1 MTTDNT
7 QQIMNE
13 LKVNKLP
20 SLPHVLVEML
30 EACQEDGATFQR
42 MSQIISHD
50 AAITARVISLANS
63 SFYNRGTEIKS
74 IERALLVLGTDTIK
88 TIVITAAVQQFFS
101 GFKSQHLVFL
111 KQFWKHSLSTALIAK
126 ALAILTSYPN
136 PDEAYLTALL
146 HNIGEVVLDS
156 HFPQEYAELRSKP
169 EVLTHKLCKFEQEA
183 FSVDHTQIGAW
194 LAKEWNLSSF
204 AVDAIEF
211 HHAEPESIQDAHHL
225 VKLIYL
231 SSQLGTFQ
239 QDYFSGDSFAD
250 LGYQLFELNSAL
262 LKEIVFKVEGDV
274 KEMAKTLNIEIDI
287 QADID
292 SENDKKAQVKLAEQ
306 VRKIGLIQNVS
317 TELSHAQNR
326 DELGRSLRTSL
337 ELLFGFS
344 QSEVYWFN
352 PESKELVSGQAHGD
366 NEVPIKVKLSNER
379 SLVAQS
385 AARNQ
390 VMCSLDHNIEA
401 SSSANDSNNLSVVDQ
416 QITRGLNST
425 GIVCCPIRTHEDLFC
440 VLVIACEHSLSQ
452 SSHQIRL
459 LKYFTEEM
467 AQACS
472 KTTEKITRIE
482 SDASTEAMAQRAREI
497 AHEANNPLNIIN
509 NYLVSLS
516 NKLTGPAES
525 YEQHELAEEL
535 DIVREELNRTSQII
549 LRLRDLKQEAVET
562 QSGVDINTEIKHLC
576 TLYEHS
582 LFVLHDTSYQLD
594 LDQDLKRIGTKRNQF
609 KQIITNLIKNASE
622 AMPEGGIIFISTA
635 ANINLN
641 GQGYVEILIK
651 DQGPGLPEEIAKS
664 LFKPVTSTKGDG
676 HSGLGLSIT
685 KNLVRDAKGTI
696 SCRSNE
702 KGTTFQIFLPQ
713 ESL

>member
-306 VRKIGLIQNVS
+306 VRKIG
-317 TELSHAQNR
+317 
-326 DELGRSLRTSL
+326 
-337 ELLFGFS
+337 
-344 QSEVYWFN
+344 
-352 PESKELVSGQAHGD
+352 
-366 NEVPIKVKLSNER
+366 
-379 SLVAQS
+379 
-385 AARNQ
+385 
-390 VMCSLDHNIEA
+390 
-401 SSSANDSNNLSVVDQ
+401 
-416 QITRGLNST
+416 
-425 GIVCCPIRTHEDLFC
+425 
-440 VLVIACEHSLSQ
+440 
-452 SSHQIRL
+452 
-459 LKYFTEEM
+459 
-467 AQACS
+467 
-472 KTTEKITRIE
+472 
-482 SDASTEAMAQRAREI
+482 
-497 AHEANNPLNIIN
+497 
-509 NYLVSLS
+509 
-516 NKLTGPAES
+516 
-525 YEQHELAEEL
+525 
-535 DIVREELNRTSQII
+535 
-549 LRLRDLKQEAVET
+549 
-562 QSGVDINTEIKHLC
+562 
-576 TLYEHS
+576 
-582 LFVLHDTSYQLD
+582 
-594 LDQDLKRIGTKRNQF
+594 
-609 KQIITNLIKNASE
+609 
-622 AMPEGGIIFISTA
+622 
-635 ANINLN
+635 
-641 GQGYVEILIK
+641 
-651 DQGPGLPEEIAKS
+651 
-664 LFKPVTSTKGDG
+664 
-676 HSGLGLSIT
+676 
-685 KNLVRDAKGTI
+685 
-696 SCRSNE
+696 
-702 KGTTFQIFLPQ
+702 
-713 ESL
+713 